1 MTTNIVVIGAGVIGL
16 TTALLLQRKGYRV
29 TIVAKYVPG
38 DMNIEYT
45 SPYSVQAL
53 TGEQCLPMIIW
64 IFKASITS
72 IKTTIVNWLSE
83 TFHVENDATAYRI
96 FWNIAER
103 LPSSETGVMI
113 IPALDCFGERNDE
126 IANPWWKS
134 VVKDFRFAES
144 HELYPGTVIGHYYKT
159 VAINTPQYMTWLLK
173 LFTEGGG
180 QLKKEALSHVHDALR
195 HCPDAQAIINCTGLQ
210 ARYLGGV
217 KDLKV
222 FPTRGQVVYAFF
234 GSAKLEFMWKYLIDI
249 TPAVGDETTYV
260 IPRSNG
266 HVVLGGTRQANNFL
280 SSDGAIDQQT
290 ADSILERN
298 LRVLPELSHGKGK
311 DGLEI
316 VRHSV
321 GLRPTREGG
330 PRVENEFTYTLENKR
345 ILITHC
351 YGHGGFGVQSSWG
364 AAKKAVDLVINGLSS
379 PESAMIESIVN
390 GLWSKL

>member
-1 MTTNIVVIGAGVIGL
+1 MSTNVVVIGAGVIGL

-45 SPYSVQAL
+45 SPYSGAHWRTMSPNDNPELQRKYYIY
-53 TGEQCLPMIIW
+53 QNNDC
-64 IFKASITS
+64 K
-72 IKTTIVNWLSE
+72 WLSE
-83 TFHVENDATAYRI
+83 TLHIDNDATAYGI
-96 FWNIAER
+96 FWNIAEQ
-103 LPSSETGVMI
+103 LPSNETGVMI
-113 IPALDCFGERNDE
+113 IPALDCFNERNDE
-126 IANPWWKS
+126 TANPWWKS

-144 HELYPGTVIGHYYKT
+144 HELYPGTVIGHCYQT
-159 VAINTPQYMTWLLK
+159 VTINTPLYMTWLLK
-173 LFTEGGG
+173 LFIKGGG
-180 QLKKEALSHVHDALR
+180 QLKKDALSHVHGALR

-222 FPTRGQVVYAFF
+222 FPTRGQVVVVNAPHI
-234 GSAKLEFMWKYLIDI
+234 KKTLTQMI
-249 TPAVGDETTYV
+249 GDETTYV

-266 HVVLGGTRQANNFL
+266 HVVLGGTRQANNF
-280 SSDGAIDQQT
+280 DGAIDQHT
-290 ADSILERN
+290 ADSIIERT
-298 LRVLPELSHGKGK
+298 LKLLPELSHGKGK

-316 VRHSV
+316 VRHSA

-330 PRVENEFTYTLENKR
+330 PRVENEITNTPGNKR
-345 ILITHC
+345 LLITHC

-364 AAKKAVDLVINGLSS
+364 AAKKAVDLVTHGLGS
-379 PESAMIESIVN
+379 PESVMIDSIVN